1 MSEEN
6 TKSQNGDSTNPV
18 PFEDFVRQQFTAIST
33 RLDNLSGEVSSLRQ
47 ETVDRFVQISRQIK
61 LLDQKVDI
69 FIQEHIYLKDEWRE
83 VRDSLKPKN

>member
-6 TKSQNGDSTNPV
+6 TRSQNGDSTNPL
-18 PFEDFVRQQFTAIST
+18 PFEDFVRQQLGVIAEQ
-33 RLDNLSGEVSSLRQ
+33 LGDLRQ

-69 FIQEHIYLKDEWRE
+69 FIQEYIYLF
-83 VRDSLKPKN
+83 KNIFI